1 MKDKSLWSK
10 LDFLLMPVMGLVAL
24 FIFFYGLAAVSPRN
38 VERNE
43 VATNNV
49 PERNKLTGRTQEFSI
64 RGYNFKATTIC
75 LEGKEIIFIF
85 HSGEYQIINLNK
97 DCEKQN
103 DAN

>member
-1 MKDKSLWSK
+1 MKDKSFWSK
-10 LDFLLMPVMGLVAL
+10 LYFLLMPAMGLVAL

-49 PERNKLTGRTQEFSI
+49 PERNKLTGKTQEFSI
-64 RGYNFKATTIC
+64 RGYNFKATTVC
-75 LEGKEIIFIF
+75 LEGKEIMFIF
-85 HSGEYQIINLNK
+85 HGAEHQIINLNK
-97 DCEKQN
+97 DCDKQN